1 MFSTKIIMKL
11 NSVLMMIYDSNYK
24 CQFGENLKVFPYINS
39 ILILFVHPKRGLGNG
54 F

>member
-1 MFSTKIIMKL
+1 MFSTKIIKKL

-24 CQFGENLKVFPYINS
+24 CQFGENLKVFPYTS